1 MVLPVFVVPLIAG
14 LGAGSVLTGAF
25 AYWFTKP
32 ANYHEP
38 KIDTKGEIYNNVHLA
53 VKENNNQNNTL
64 VLLVAILV
72 CFKFFELIV
81 YTINIVK
88 KRMKKKYEAKF
99 QQDKS
104 KQGQGDV

>member
-1 MVLPVFVVPLIAG
+1 MVVPLFVVPLIAG

-25 AYWFTKP
+25 AYYFTRSG
-32 ANYHEP
+32 NSVHD

-72 CFKFFELIV
+72 CFKFFELMV
-81 YTINIVK
+81 YIINIVK
-88 KRMKKKYEAKF
+88 KRMKKKYEAKY
-99 QQDKS
+99 QQE
-104 KQGQGDV
+104 KQKPEV